1 MPDGSRCKAPVERFT
16 EKSFD
21 GIEYSYVKRC
31 TVCSLAWHEHSALS
45 WMDPSESA
53 SRALQEAIQRRLSVP
68 VDKTEENSAARDV
81 LRDVV
86 RTGGTEM
93 SAMLGGPTGTGKTF
107 LALHALMTCIRK
119 SNISGL
125 YAPEHILVKAY
136 KASHD
141 FSNPSRSD
149 WGQRFLAAA
158 KTKKLLVLDD
168 FGQNRN
174 VSEGCLDAIEQI
186 IMYRY
191 DAGLQM
197 ICTTNRNVQG
207 LVQERGQRVMSRL
220 REMSRD
226 KFVVMSGKDW
236 RASNGEE

>member
-1 MPDGSRCKAPVERFT
+1 MPDGARCNAPVERFT

-21 GIEYSYVKRC
+21 GIEYAYVKRC
-31 TVCSLAWHEHSALS
+31 TKCHSAWNEYNALS
-45 WMDPSESA
+45 WMDPSEQA
-53 SRALQEAIQRRLSVP
+53 SDSLRKAIERRLDIP
-68 VDKTEENSAARDV
+68 VQKTEENSYARDV

-86 RTGGTEM
+86 KGGGREL

-107 LALHALMTCIRK
+107 LALHCLMACIRK
-119 SNISGL
+119 HNISGL
-125 YAPEHILVKAY
+125 YAPEHILMKAY

-141 FSNPSRSD
+141 YQNPSRSD
-149 WGQRFLAAA
+149 WGHRFLSAA

-191 DAGLQM
+191 DAGLQI
-197 ICTTNRNVQG
+197 ICTTNRNPQG
-207 LVQERGQRVMSRL
+207 LIQDRGQRVMSRL
-220 REMSRD
+220 REMARD
-226 KFVVMSGKDW
+226 KFVVMSGEDW
-236 RASNGEE
+236 RGKNGEE